1 MLHHKNVRPLEISQT
16 VSALAS
22 VDFSGLSALLLSP
35 TQTQRTLLD
44 CPDSSF
50 FFRPFL
56 LPLAPGEADDYIL
69 SPMRADTAP
78 MAHMICVL
86 LEESA

>member
-1 MLHHKNVRPLEISQT
+1 MRPFEISQT

-22 VDFSGLSALLLSP
+22 LDFSGLSALLLSP
-35 TQTQRTLLD
+35 MPTQRVLMD
-44 CPDSSF
+44 CPESSF

-69 SPMRADTAP
+69 SPLRADTAP
-78 MAHMICVL
+78 MAHMISAL